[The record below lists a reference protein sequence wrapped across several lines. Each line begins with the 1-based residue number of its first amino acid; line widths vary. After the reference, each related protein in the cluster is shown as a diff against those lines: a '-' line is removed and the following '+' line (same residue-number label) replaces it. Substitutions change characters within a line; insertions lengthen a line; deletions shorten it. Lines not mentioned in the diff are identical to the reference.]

1 MKSFKVLSKL
11 LGYEFKNEL
20 LLRQSLT
27 HSSYSKFENYERL
40 EFLGDRV
47 LGLIISNE
55 IFRFYP
61 EDREGDLAKKIDDA
75 ILNNDL
81 DQKHINR
88 FWEDQ
93 KFFESKRKN
102 YSLQSHL
109 GEYFDCLK
117 KSNK

>member
-1 MKSFKVLSKL
+1 MHVFQ
-11 LGYEFKNEL
+11 NA
-20 LLRQSLT
+20 
-27 HSSYSKFENYERL
+27 
-40 EFLGDRV
+40 
-47 LGLIISNE
+47 
-55 IFRFYP
+55 
-61 EDREGDLAKKIDDA
+61 GDLAKKIDDA

>member
-1 MKSFKVLSKL
+1 MHVFQ
-11 LGYEFKNEL
+11 NA
-20 LLRQSLT
+20 
-27 HSSYSKFENYERL
+27 
-40 EFLGDRV
+40 
-47 LGLIISNE
+47 
-55 IFRFYP
+55 
-61 EDREGDLAKKIDDA
+61 GDLAKKIEDA

-102 YSLQSHL
+102 YSLEKYF
-109 GEYFDCLK
+109 GEYFKFLK